1 MRIYNCGNLP
11 SKTVL
16 SGGQKSSLHLVES
29 FSNMMLLACLFSL
42 RLLQA
47 AAGEPDVLY
56 GMACDPKNVECDQ
69 PSLGRQVTREFSF
82 SLVKYTEILVN
93 VIFKSS

>member
-1 MRIYNCGNLP
+1 
-11 SKTVL
+11 
-16 SGGQKSSLHLVES
+16 
-29 FSNMMLLACLFSL
+29 MLLSCLFSL
-42 RLLQA
+42 GFLQA
-47 AAGEPDVLY
+47 TAGSSEPEVRL

-82 SLVKYTEILVN
+82 SHVKYTEILVN

>member
-1 MRIYNCGNLP
+1 MRNLP
-11 SKTVL
+11 SKTVF
-16 SGGQKSSLHLVES
+16 SGGQKRPLYLVES

-93 VIFKSS
+93 AIFRSS